1 MLKLI
6 LGTDWKVNTDS
17 MFRLLADDVA
27 NQRGGRILLV
37 PETISHDAERTL
49 CEYAGDT
56 ASRFAE
62 VLSFSRL
69 PDRLRD
75 AEGVGPAECMDNGG
89 RVVAMAAAAIQLHS
103 RLKAYASVE
112 TRPEFLI
119 NLVEAVDE
127 FKCCCVQPSDLMAAA
142 LRSEGSFAQK
152 LEELALLL
160 ETYEGIC
167 MRGKRD
173 PRDRL
178 TWLLEQLEDSTFA
191 QNRVFYFNGFTD
203 FTGQQFAIIRH
214 LISSAET
221 VVVALNC
228 DEPGSGEP
236 AFEKAGE
243 TAMRLLCFA
252 EELGV
257 AVEIENTKC
266 EDNDLAYLHSK
277 LFKGQI
283 SQQVGLGDSLRLYQA
298 ASVADE
304 CNSAAQIIQERIRCG
319 ARYRD
324 IRVVCTDISA
334 YKTALRMS
342 FARYG
347 IPLYLSGTEDILD
360 MPVINIVLA
369 ALEAATCG
377 FEQRSV
383 MRYLHSYLSPLD
395 LETCDRLENYVFMW
409 NIRGDRWKKEWT
421 NHPAGLG
428 VDFDEVWNEK
438 LRALNVARASAVA
451 PLIDLEN
458 GFRKATNLREQVVCV
473 YRFLEEIS
481 LAERLEQMAEQASK
495 DGELALIQVF
505 GQLWEIL
512 ISALEQL
519 HDALGDS
526 WWDTENFVKLLKL
539 LLSQYDV
546 GTIPPVLDAVSAGSI
561 VSMRFQ
567 AEVHL
572 IILGA
577 VDGNL
582 PSYGKSSGVLTEQER
597 MELRRLGVPLMGGM
611 LEGLQSEFADIYTIF
626 CGAKKTVTV
635 SYPAGQ
641 PSYVYKRLV
650 QMVGKETTP
659 TTELGAAESNP
670 SDACA
675 YILRKGK
682 ASDLQSLPAD
692 AQIHGVINGANYKLG
707 SVSEA
712 GVHALY
718 GNNLHLSASKIDL
731 VADCRMAYFLKYGIR
746 AKERKE
752 AAIDPAEFGTYVHDV
767 LERSA
772 REIKELGGFRVV
784 TLEQTLDIA
793 NRYARLYADEH
804 FSQIDSERLNY
815 LFERN
820 TQELEEIVTELW
832 EELQNST
839 FEPSDF
845 ELGFGAGGKMDYI
858 HFSGKKMHAQLEGK
872 VDRVDI
878 WNNGY
883 QNYFR
888 VVDYKTGMKD
898 FDYCDVYNGIG
909 LQMFLYMFALEENG
923 QKILGDG
930 AVPAGV
936 QYFPAR
942 VPTISTDGA
951 SSREEIR
958 EERIK
963 KLKRKGLILQDD
975 EVLYAMESLDKPL
988 RMQYSRRKDGTT
1000 SGNLADRGQM
1010 RLLKRYIFT
1019 LLSRFVDDIASGC
1032 VTANP
1037 YTRGDSHNA
1046 CRFCPYGTI
1055 CHPLYVEGRRSYK
1068 EMSAQWF
1075 WEAVEKEVGAH
1086 G

>member
-6 LGTDWKVNTDS
+6 LGTDWKVNTDKV
-17 MFRLLADDVA
+17 FRLLADDVA
-27 NQRGGRILLV
+27 NQRCGRILLV
-37 PETISHDAERTL
+37 PETISHNAERTL

-75 AEGVGPAECMDNGG
+75 AEGIGLADCMDNGG
-89 RVVAMAAAAIQLHS
+89 RVVSMAAAAIQLHS
-103 RLKAYASVE
+103 KLKAYASVE

-119 NLVEAVDE
+119 NLLEAVDE
-127 FKCCCVQPSDLMAAA
+127 FKCCCIQPSDLMAASGQ
-142 LRSEGSFAQK
+142 SEGSLAQK

-167 MRGKRD
+167 KRGKRD

-178 TWLLEQLEDSTFA
+178 SWLLEQLEDSSFA
-191 QNRVFYFNGFTD
+191 ENRVFYFNGFTD
-203 FTGQQFAIIRH
+203 FTGQQLAIIRH
-214 LISSAET
+214 LILSAET

-228 DEPGSGEP
+228 DKPGSGEP

-243 TAMRLLCFA
+243 TAMKLLRFA

-257 AVEIENTKC
+257 STQIENTDH
-266 EDNDLAYLHSK
+266 EADSLAYLRGK
-277 LFKGQI
+277 LFKGHI
-283 SQQVGLGDSLRLYQA
+283 SQQPELAQCVRVYQA
-298 ASVADE
+298 ESVADE
-304 CNSAAQIIQERIRCG
+304 CDSAAQIIMERVRGG

-324 IRVVCTDISA
+324 IRVVCTDIST
-334 YKTALRMS
+334 YKNALEMS

-360 MPVINIVLA
+360 MPVINTVLA

-383 MRYLHSYLSPLD
+383 MRYLHSYLSPLE
-395 LETCDRLENYVFMW
+395 LETCDQVENYAFMW

-428 VDFDEVWNEK
+428 VDFDEASMEK
-438 LRALNVARASAVA
+438 LHSLNAARILAIS
-451 PLIDLEN
+451 PLMNLEN
-458 GFRKATNLREQVVCV
+458 GFRKAANLKDQVVAV
-473 YRFLEEIS
+473 YQFLEEIS
-481 LAERLEQMAEQASK
+481 LANRLEQMAELASK
-495 DGELALIQVF
+495 DGEVTLIQVF

-512 ISALEQL
+512 VCALEQL

-526 WWDTENFVKLLKL
+526 RWDTENFVKLLKL

-561 VSMRFQ
+561 ASMRFQ
-567 AEVHL
+567 DETHL

-577 VDGNL
+577 GDGNL
-582 PSYGKSSGVLTEQER
+582 PSYGKSTGVLTEQER
-597 MELRRLGVPLMGGM
+597 AQLRLLGVPLTGGM
-611 LEGLQSEFADIYTIF
+611 LEGLQSEIADIYNIF
-626 CGAKKTVTV
+626 CGTTQTITV
-635 SYPAGQ
+635 SCPSGQ
-641 PSYVYKRLV
+641 PSYIYKRLI
-650 QMVGKETTP
+650 QMTGRETP
-659 TTELGAAESNP
+659 VSKELGAAECNP
-670 SDACA
+670 YDACA
-675 YILRKGK
+675 YVLRNGSF
-682 ASDLQSLPAD
+682 SDLERLPATLQARNIID
-692 AQIHGVINGANYKLG
+692 GACYKLG
-707 SVSEA
+707 SVSEE
-712 GVHALY
+712 GVGALY

-731 VADCRMAYFLKYGIR
+731 VADCRMAYFLKYGIK

-752 AAIDPAEFGTYVHDV
+752 ATIDPAEFGTYVHDV
-767 LERSA
+767 LEHSA
-772 REIKELGGFRVV
+772 REIKDLGGFHKV
-784 TLEQTLDIA
+784 TLEQTLEIA
-793 NRYARLYADEH
+793 NRYAKQYAESH
-804 FSQIDSERLNY
+804 FSQIDSDRLNY
-815 LFERN
+815 LFQRN

-832 EELQNST
+832 EELQNCS

-845 ELGFGAGGKMDYI
+845 ELGFGADGKMDYI
-858 HFSGKKMHAQLEGK
+858 HFNGKKMHAQLEGK

-878 WNNGY
+878 WNNGH

-888 VVDYKTGMKD
+888 VVDYKTGAKD
-898 FDYCDVYNGIG
+898 FDYCDVFNGIG

-923 QKILGDG
+923 QQVLGEH

-951 SSREEIR
+951 SDQEDVK

-963 KLKRKGLILQDD
+963 KLKRKGLVLQDD
-975 EVLYAMESLDKPL
+975 DVLYAMESLEKPL

-1000 SGNLADRGQM
+1000 SGNLADRSQM
-1010 RLLKRYIFT
+1010 RLLKHYIFA

-1032 VTANP
+1032 VAANP

-1046 CRFCPYGTI
+1046 CRFCPYGAI
-1055 CHPLYVEGRRSYK
+1055 CHPLYVEGRRNFK

-1075 WEAVEKEVGAH
+1075 WESVEKEVGKH